1 LSSPHTFGGVIAPP
15 CESAAS
21 RAPSYPTRVSRRRAK
36 SRGQS
41 IAEFALILPVML
53 AFVGLTIDF
62 ARVFQVWI
70 TLESAVRDAAESVAT
85 DTTVTNTNDALTLA
99 KRTICIQAQNVP
111 GFTRSGQASPNDVYA
126 CTAPQVTVT
135 SFSMSTDPAVGASTT
150 YPLGTA
156 TIRAQLPFSPLLAY
170 PFLTQNG
177 TWTVS
182 TESSFSILRGRS

>member
-1 LSSPHTFGGVIAPP
+1 VIAPP
-15 CESAAS
+15 CERAAS
-21 RAPSYPTRVSRRRAK
+21 RAPSSPTRVRRRSAK

-85 DTTVTNTNDALTLA
+85 DTSVTNSTNALTLA

-111 GFTRSGQASPNDVYA
+111 GFTRSGLASPNDVYQ

-135 SFSMSTDPAVGASTT
+135 SFSLSTNPANGASTT

-170 PFLTQNG
+170 PFITQGG
-177 TWTVS
+177 TWTIT
-182 TESSFSILRGRS
+182 TESTFSVLRGRT

>member
-1 LSSPHTFGGVIAPP
+1 MNAHLSGRVIDA
-15 CESAAS
+15 E
-21 RAPSYPTRVSRRRAK
+21 RPTLPRPARRRSK
-36 SRGQS
+36 PRGQS

-85 DTTVTNTNDALTLA
+85 DTTVTNSTNALTLA

-111 GFTRSGQASPNDVYA
+111 GFTRSGLASPNDVYQ
-126 CTAPQVTVT
+126 CTAPVITVA
-135 SFSMSTDPAVGASTT
+135 SFSLSTTATGASTT

-170 PFLTQNG
+170 PFITQGG
-177 TWTVS
+177 TWTIN
-182 TESSFSILRGRS
+182 TESTFSILRGRS

>member
-1 LSSPHTFGGVIAPP
+1 MSPHTFGGVIAPP
-15 CESAAS
+15 CESVATRTHS
-21 RAPSYPTRVSRRRAK
+21 SPTRVSRRRTK

-41 IAEFALILPVML
+41 IAEFALILPVIL

-85 DTTVTNTNDALTLA
+85 DTSVTTSTAALTLA
-99 KRTICIQAQNVP
+99 KRTICIQAQTVT
-111 GFTRSGQASPNDVYA
+111 GFTRSGLASPNDVYA
-126 CTAPQVTVT
+126 CTAPSVTVT
-135 SFSMSTDPAVGASTT
+135 SFTVSTTATGASTT

-156 TIRAQLPFSPLLAY
+156 TIRAQMAFSPLLAY
-170 PFLTQNG
+170 PFITQG
-177 TWTVS
+177 GAWTIS

>member
-1 LSSPHTFGGVIAPP
+1 
-15 CESAAS
+15 
-21 RAPSYPTRVSRRRAK
+21 
-36 SRGQS
+36 
-41 IAEFALILPVML
+41 ML

-85 DTTVTNTNDALTLA
+85 DTTVTNSTTALTLA

-111 GFTRSGQASPNDVYA
+111 GFTRSALASPNDIYQ
-126 CTAPQVTVT
+126 CTAPVVTVT
-135 SFSMSTDPAVGASTT
+135 SFSLSTTATGASTT

-156 TIRAQLPFSPLLAY
+156 TIRVALPFSPLLAY
-170 PFLTQNG
+170 PFITQGG
-177 TWTVS
+177 TWTVT